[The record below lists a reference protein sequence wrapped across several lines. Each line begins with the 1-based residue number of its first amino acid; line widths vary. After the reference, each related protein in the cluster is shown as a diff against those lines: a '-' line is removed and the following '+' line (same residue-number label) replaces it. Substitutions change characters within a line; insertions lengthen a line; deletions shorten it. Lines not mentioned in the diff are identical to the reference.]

1 MPQLK
6 KTINTFISS
15 VNRPINEDIYDTVI
29 EFPDDTISCNDTE
42 YISINVISFDMLNTM
57 YNIKSNNNTFNLLIF
72 NDNDIFQSTIIFNIP
87 EGNYSVLTLKNWL
100 LSSLQSYI
108 NISYNSAQ
116 NTFTFVK
123 TIINTNKYYITPINS
138 GKFLGLSNN
147 NTYLLPY
154 NGLTS
159 SYINMVNYNK
169 IIIRTQNVNYSF
181 CNIENLN
188 SNSNK
193 LSYSDILFWKS
204 KQDIEPFRNIC
215 YSNEDAGNSFNLILQ
230 DKQVSNMRIQ
240 LKNELGDFITDA
252 SDYLLVLQFN
262 IYDKEDYIKQSI
274 SSITQNVRDIWVAIL
289 WIMEKLKL
297 LQ

>member
-57 YNIKSNNNTFNLLIF
+57 YNINSNNNTFNLLIF
-72 NDNDIFQSTIIFNIP
+72 NDSDILQNTIIFNIP

-123 TIINTNKYYITPINS
+123 TIINTN
-138 GKFLGLSNN
+138 
-147 NTYLLPY
+147 
-154 NGLTS
+154 
-159 SYINMVNYNK
+159 
-169 IIIRTQNVNYSF
+169 
-181 CNIENLN
+181 
-188 SNSNK
+188 
-193 LSYSDILFWKS
+193 
-204 KQDIEPFRNIC
+204 
-215 YSNEDAGNSFNLILQ
+215 
-230 DKQVSNMRIQ
+230 
-240 LKNELGDFITDA
+240 
-252 SDYLLVLQFN
+252 
-262 IYDKEDYIKQSI
+262 
-274 SSITQNVRDIWVAIL
+274 
-289 WIMEKLKL
+289 
-297 LQ
+297 